1 MCWASSDRA
10 VEGDLWY
17 QTLADAERAATEN
30 FGVAADQWQTG
41 IDSRRRVMSLEG
53 IFINGVYPVVLND
66 ICSVQSLVQDQI
78 LYLQPY
84 SGQRIVELSDNPP
97 STDSPVRLFLSL
109 TDDLPTVKFTCE
121 VVGWNDKRELTGRK
135 LEIINTVIRALQP
148 TEDGVEAATERVN
161 LLSVRRMRELSKP
174 FSVSELEKV
183 SDNQPLST
191 NRQRSGGWSYVRYP
205 TDEWLESHF

>member
-1 MCWASSDRA
+1 
-10 VEGDLWY
+10 
-17 QTLADAERAATEN
+17 
-30 FGVAADQWQTG
+30 
-41 IDSRRRVMSLEG
+41 MSLEG

-66 ICSVQSLVQDQI
+66 ICSVQSFVPDQI

-109 TDDLPTVKFTCE
+109 TDALPTVRFTCE

-161 LLSVRRMRELSKP
+161 LLFVRRMRELSKP